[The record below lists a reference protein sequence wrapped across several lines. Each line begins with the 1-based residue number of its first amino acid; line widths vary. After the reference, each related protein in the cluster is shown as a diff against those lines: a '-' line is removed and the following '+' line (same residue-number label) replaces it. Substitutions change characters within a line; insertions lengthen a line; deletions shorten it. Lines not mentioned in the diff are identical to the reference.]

1 MHSRSEA
8 IVVGQSRGVATI
20 TFNRPDRLNALDPA
34 ALLEFMDVLVEVDR
48 DPGTRA
54 MVITGAGRAFTAGG
68 DIKSFGSAPDHRVN
82 RRGWH
87 LVHRMLEIEKP
98 MVAMVNGP
106 AMGLGLTIALLCDA
120 VIAAD
125 DAVLGDPHVQL
136 GAVAG
141 DGVAVVLPFVI
152 GPHRAKELL
161 MTGRNVS
168 GQEAAE
174 MGMIN
179 RSVAATELSS
189 TTYALA
195 EELAAQP
202 AYAVRAT
209 KMVVNRYVRWMA
221 DQVLDVA
228 LAYEEI
234 SRGLPEYREAVEK
247 WKNRESSS
255 PAPPKT
261 GELR

>member
-1 MHSRSEA
+1 MESGHEA
-8 IVVGQSRGVATI
+8 IVVGQARGVATV

-34 ALLEFMDVLVEVDR
+34 ALLAFMDVLVEVDR
-48 DPGTRA
+48 DPSTRA
-54 MVITGAGRAFTAGG
+54 MVITGAGRAFSAGG
-68 DIKSFGSAPDHRVN
+68 DIKSFGSAPDPRVN

-125 DAVLGDPHVQL
+125 DAVLGDPHVHL

-161 MTGRNVS
+161 MTGRKVS
-168 GQEAAE
+168 GKDAAA

-209 KMVVNRYVRWMA
+209 KMVVNRYVRWMT

-247 WKNRESSS
+247 WKGREGSS
-255 PAPPKT
+255 PATPKT